1 MPLSNPQRFNLI
13 TAISPIIIALLLC
26 FTQMANASTDH
37 ATHHATHHA
46 NHHANQHVPIGV
58 MGDHMHKRGGWM
70 FSYRRMTM
78 TMEDNIQGSDSISN
92 ANILAN
98 TNYRVIPSKMTT
110 TMDMFGAMYAP
121 SDKVTLMLMINYLDK
136 EMQSTTY
143 NMMDS
148 SFKGNFSTQV
158 SGLGDTKLSALY
170 SLSNAKD
177 KQLHLNLGISI
188 PTGSIK
194 KTDEILM
201 PMIGQN
207 KVNKRLPYP
216 MQLGSGTYDLEPGIT
231 YNAQSDWLKW
241 GGQIKAVFR
250 LNDND
255 KGYTLGDQVS
265 ASSWASYRV
274 NAWLAT
280 AVRLTYTDSK
290 AIDGQDAQINTLMTQ
305 SAKANNFGGDRLD
318 LSIGVTLL
326 GTKPEHRGHQIGIE
340 YTTTIDQE
348 ANGIQMEMQ
357 DMLNIGYQYAL

>member
-1 MPLSNPQRFNLI
+1 MALSNPQRFNLI
-13 TAISPIIIALLLC
+13 TAISPIIITLLLC

-37 ATHHATHHA
+37 ATHHA
-46 NHHANQHVPIGV
+46 NHHANQHAPIGV
-58 MGDHMHKRGGWM
+58 MGDHMHKRGEWM

-92 ANILAN
+92 ANIL
-98 TNYRVIPSKMTT
+98 TNPSYRVIPSKMTT

-121 SDKVTLMLMINYLDK
+121 SEKVTLMLMVNYLDK
-136 EMQSTTY
+136 KMRSTTY
-143 NMMDS
+143 DMMNS
-148 SFKGNFSTQV
+148 NKGNFSTHV

-170 SLSNAKD
+170 SLYKGSENH
-177 KQLHLNLGISI
+177 LHLNLGISI
-188 PTGSIK
+188 PTGDID
-194 KTDEILM
+194 KTDKILM
-201 PMIGQN
+201 PMPMMGQN
-207 KVNKRLPYP
+207 LVNKRLPYP

-231 YNAQSDWLKW
+231 YNGQSDWFKW
-241 GGQIKAVFR
+241 GGQIKAAFR
-250 LNDND
+250 LDDND

-290 AIDGQDAQINTLMTQ
+290 AIDGQDAQINALMTQ

-357 DMLNIGYQYAL
+357 DMLNIGYQYTL